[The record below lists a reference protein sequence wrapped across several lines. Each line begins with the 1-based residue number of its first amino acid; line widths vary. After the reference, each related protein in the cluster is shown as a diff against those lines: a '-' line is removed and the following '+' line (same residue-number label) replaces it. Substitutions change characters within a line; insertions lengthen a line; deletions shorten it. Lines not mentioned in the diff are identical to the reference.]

1 MWKLI
6 LVGSF
11 LLWRDSYYPPLRWP
25 CSQFLIFL
33 IWTFMKLFIFMKP
46 EFFKHGLLPSKFW
59 TYGPILICMSGP
71 DNILMIL
78 KAPWRV
84 GEDAVKRYYQYK
96 LIWVV
101 CSYFFMFKSVSTWTN
116 KSDIFLAA
124 IYILVLI
131 KHFFLILSWLSVF
144 LMSKEEA
151 VNSWCEPRGATPR
164 DCVVR
169 EVWAT
174 TVPHAVLIK
183 VHLYRFI
190 VPKAVFTLKKKK

>member
-1 MWKLI
+1 
-6 LVGSF
+6 
-11 LLWRDSYYPPLRWP
+11 
-25 CSQFLIFL
+25 
-33 IWTFMKLFIFMKP
+33 MKIFIFMKP
-46 EFFKHGLLPSKFW
+46 KFFKHGLLPSKFW

-101 CSYFFMFKSVSTWTN
+101 CSYFFVFKSVSTWTN

-131 KHFFLILSWLSVF
+131 KHFFLIPSWLSVF
-144 LMSKEEA
+144 LMSNEEA
-151 VNSWCEPRGATPR
+151 VNRWCEPQGETPR

-174 TVPHAVLIK
+174 KVPHAVLIK
-183 VHLYRFI
+183 VHLYWFI
-190 VPKAVFTLKKKK
+190 VSKAVFTLKKKVKEERKRYWGREGGRN